1 MPKYAWCYLIFSSCE
16 NGSKGEFLKGV
27 TLCFV
32 FPYIRYEAFLLE
44 YHGYLITACYDQE
57 NQRHFRSDDVDTEF
71 RAFAETDKNGALL
84 YPVEGV
90 CGLLPCHHMSPVES

>member
-1 MPKYAWCYLIFSSCE
+1 M
-16 NGSKGEFLKGV
+16 
-27 TLCFV
+27 CFA
-32 FPYIRYEAFLLE
+32 FPSIRYEAFLLE

-57 NQRHFRSDDVDTEF
+57 NQRHFRRDDVDTEF

-90 CGLLPCHHMSPVES
+90 CGLLPLSSYVAGRELTCAVCTK

>member
-1 MPKYAWCYLIFSSCE
+1 M
-16 NGSKGEFLKGV
+16 
-27 TLCFV
+27 CFV

-44 YHGYLITACYDQE
+44 YHGYLITTCYDQE

-71 RAFAETDKNGALL
+71 RAFAETVKNGALL

-90 CGLLPCHHMSPVES
+90 SGLLPCHHMSPVES